1 MQAKRSSLL
10 LIVVALGLSCCAA
23 PALADD
29 VGKFTR
35 VVNEV
40 AQSKQGKGQPQMA
53 KVPGGVENQDLVETR
68 QQAMAVVQFVDDS
81 TITISPKSKVT
92 IEDYMY
98 DVSKGKSKGAIK
110 IVEGVMETIVAD
122 KEKLQNKDINI
133 YTTTAIA
140 GIRGTRVITAIKPG
154 GETTMFYVVPE
165 EKAKV
170 KKSTITVRMYTPDV
184 MPKSSVVMFVGERL
198 LQKME
203 LTQVVTAALKAGFD
217 PDAIVKAAIVH
228 GVKPDQLYEA
238 FQKVSKSN
246 PTYKRGSTS
255 TDILKNTVAAKRAP
269 KVALQ
274 KVSGSDSEFTTA
286 DIVKSTMEA
295 MYALKEVKVD
305 VMHYAFVTPGM
316 APITGDIKPGD
327 LPAITGMVQ
336 TGILGAIPY
345 ANPTAAQ
352 ISEAKLPQAAQ
363 EVAQALVKAGAD
375 PADVNKG
382 LESAGV
388 SQPQAATYTATTA
401 TTPAAPPAGVGAGGQ
416 PAEVPVE
423 VPASPAQ

>member
-1 MQAKRSSLL
+1 MQVKRSSLL
-10 LIVVALGLSCCAA
+10 VLVVAWGLSCCAV

-40 AQSKQGKGQPQMA
+40 DHMKQGKGQPQLA
-53 KVPGGVENQDLVETR
+53 KVPAGVENQDLVETK
-68 QQAMAVVQFVDDS
+68 QQAMAVVQFVDES

-98 DVSKGKSKGAIK
+98 DASKSKSKGAIK
-110 IVEGVMETIVAD
+110 IVEGVMETIVSD
-122 KEKLQNKDINI
+122 KDKLQNKDINI

-154 GETTMFYVVPE
+154 GDTTMFYVVPE
-165 EKAKV
+165 ENKAK
-170 KKSTITVRMYTPDV
+170 KSSITVRMYVPDV

-198 LQKME
+198 LQKVP
-203 LTQVVTAALKAGFD
+203 LTQVITEALKAGFD

-238 FQKVSKSN
+238 FQKVSKSKL
-246 PTYKRGSTS
+246 TYKQGSPATDTLES
-255 TDILKNTVAAKRAP
+255 TAAARRAL
-269 KVALQ
+269 KVAFQ
-274 KVSGSDSEFTTA
+274 NASGSNSEFTTA

-295 MYALKEVKVD
+295 MFALKEAKVD
-305 VMHYAFVTPGM
+305 VMHYAYVTPGM
-316 APITGDIKPGD
+316 SPITGDIKPSD
-327 LPAITGMVQ
+327 LAAINGMVQ
-336 TGILGAIPY
+336 TGIQGAMPY
-345 ANPTAAQ
+345 SSPTAAQ
-352 ISEAKLPQAAQ
+352 ISEAKLPQVAQ

-382 LESAGV
+382 LQSVGV
-388 SQPQAATYTATTA
+388 SQAQAAAYTASA
-401 TTPAAPPAGVGAGGQ
+401 PSSPSPPPAGVGAGGQ
-416 PAEVPVE
+416 PPDI
-423 VPASPAQ
+423 ASPAQ